1 MDSKVSWVS
10 GYVCFQEGSVWIQL
24 LHTFYTWL
32 HKNNT
37 CVTQIMMDGKLEPTV
52 LRKTNEEESTRL
64 VSGSDYIS
72 HSFAVE
78 NI

>member
-1 MDSKVSWVS
+1 
-10 GYVCFQEGSVWIQL
+10 
-24 LHTFYTWL
+24 
-32 HKNNT
+32 
-37 CVTQIMMDGKLEPTV
+37 MMDGKLEPTV